1 MLEFWSEAPACGVY
15 KRIMNYT
22 RGNVEM
28 RLNFSLGKRGAAA
41 LLGSLMAFSVTCT
54 APLAAFATADEDP
67 GLDSPSAKV
76 GMANTMGSMPAM
88 AQPVQISEAS
98 PAPFIAVEN
107 AEFVRKKLVMVTSYV
122 QNYNRKLAADE
133 IGNISQAIVQYSER
147 YGVDYRL
154 LTSIIAIESAFRR
167 DAISSSGAIGMGQL
181 KPDTAKWLGV
191 MNPYDPVD
199 NIAGT
204 ARFLSWLV
212 KRYNGNLEYA
222 ISAYYQG
229 PGSVDRNG
237 ITPVCMPYLEKVNRA
252 LGPLM

>member
-1 MLEFWSEAPACGVY
+1 
-15 KRIMNYT
+15 
-22 RGNVEM
+22 M
-28 RLNFSLGKRGAAA
+28 RLNFLLGKQGATTILFGA
-41 LLGSLMAFSVTCT
+41 V
-54 APLAAFATADEDP
+54 LAISMVCGKPMMAFATAEEDT
-67 GLDSPSAKV
+67 GLDVSANAFKIKS
-76 GMANTMGSMPAM
+76 AAEPI
-88 AQPVQISEAS
+88 QISEAT
-98 PAPFIAVEN
+98 PAPFIA
-107 AEFVRKKLVMVTSYV
+107 AQTSDLMRRKAGMVAGYIQT
-122 QNYNRKLAADE
+122 YNKRLAMDE
-133 IGNISQAIVQYSER
+133 IGNISQAIVQYSDR

-181 KPDTAKWLGV
+181 KPDTARWLGV
-191 MNPYDPVD
+191 LNPYDPVD

-222 ISAYYQG
+222 LSAYYQG